1 MNRRSF
7 ITTGSAL
14 VAGVAIAPAALCERP
29 RMFMLSEQV
38 QFCGRVFRIE
48 LGKQYRLGVD
58 GSVTGPDGV
67 RIESKD

>member
-1 MNRRSF
+1 MTRRSF

-14 VAGVAIAPAALCERP
+14 VAGIAVAPVAMCERP
-29 RMFMLSEQV
+29 RMFMRAEQV

-48 LGKQYRLGVD
+48 LGKQYRLGVN

-67 RIESKD
+67 RIEPKD